1 MEKEIRI
8 VEGSTRNLIVEHV
21 SLIDAFKFM
30 VDNSIQAYKKK
41 YNTIDGCRI
50 KINIKNNKLEIIDNA
65 GGINDDKTYKR
76 LFSMEEGLGLKKAY
90 YKLADKVILKSN
102 NENKSF
108 KAILDYKYLNIE
120 SMKYKYEE
128 IEFNEELES
137 GFSIEIEKI
146 NKKVKNRLLKEKFQ
160 LALKESL
167 VSSYRIFIDKGLSI
181 EINNEKIG
189 KFEVGV
195 FLRKIDIDGGYIN
208 IYKTHDI
215 DKSKKNGID
224 LFVNDWLILDRKK
237 DKESGWKKLITTGY
251 TFVDRVIEIV
261 YESSNEET
269 IENILQSMNDKFL
282 INVRENLDLFSKE
295 TVGISFD
302 TNKKIATE
310 MLNHF
315 NMQNYKALGEHAFT
329 RLINEFRDDNLDERD
344 LIEKLKRICKVSTDR
359 ELRKIAYNLLND
371 ICIRCDK
378 IDALKEIYS
387 CNDVIEILD
396 YLYENI

>member
-65 GGINDDKTYKR
+65 GGINDEKTYKR

-108 KAILDYKYLNIE
+108 KATLDYKYLNIE

-137 GFSIEIEKI
+137 GFSIEIEKM

-167 VSSYRIFIDKGLSI
+167 ASSYRIFIDKGLSI

-237 DKESGWKKLITTGY
+237 IKNQDGK
-251 TFVDRVIEIV
+251 
-261 YESSNEET
+261 N
-269 IENILQSMNDKFL
+269 
-282 INVRENLDLFSKE
+282 
-295 TVGISFD
+295 
-302 TNKKIATE
+302 
-310 MLNHF
+310 
-315 NMQNYKALGEHAFT
+315 
-329 RLINEFRDDNLDERD
+329 
-344 LIEKLKRICKVSTDR
+344 
-359 ELRKIAYNLLND
+359 
-371 ICIRCDK
+371 
-378 IDALKEIYS
+378 
-387 CNDVIEILD
+387 
-396 YLYENI
+396 